1 MKSKWFITCICLGV
15 LGGTS
20 ACTGDE
26 EAVIASDETA
36 GTLSG
41 AGEGKGPE
49 KEAGEGKGPE
59 KEAGK
64 GKGPEKEAAK
74 GDEGSRGEGE
84 QLTNA
89 DCFVDSVPDSASM
102 WAKTCISLAKS
113 HPDTP
118 FTPNDYVGMPE
129 DCKPFVKQKCR

>member
-1 MKSKWFITCICLGV
+1 MKSKWFITCVCLGV

-20 ACTGDE
+20 ACTGDD
-26 EAVIASDETA
+26 EAVVASDQTA
-36 GTLSG
+36 AKISG
-41 AGEGKGPE
+41 AGEGKGS
-49 KEAGEGKGPE
+49 E

-64 GKGPEKEAAK
+64 RKGPEKEAAK
-74 GDEGSRGEGE
+74 GDEGTRGEGE

-118 FTPNDYVGMPE
+118 FAPSDYVGMPE
-129 DCKPFVKQKCR
+129 DCKPFVKKKCR

>member
-1 MKSKWFITCICLGV
+1 MKSKWFITGVCLGV

-20 ACTGDE
+20 ACTGDD
-26 EAVIASDETA
+26 EAMVASDETA

-41 AGEGKGPE
+41 
-49 KEAGEGKGPE
+49 AGEGKGPE

-74 GDEGSRGEGE
+74 GDEGPRGEGE

-113 HPDTP
+113 HPDIP